1 MCFLFFF
8 SSRRRHTRC
17 ALVTGVQTCAL
28 PISFVLPLIG
38 EVRPWQATFFIVGV
52 PGALFSLLIFAVP
65 EPVRRGMG
73 TVQRISGHF
82 WRDALGYYA
91 ALLRF
96 MRGRGRFFLYHYTG
110 FGFAAMF
117 VNVDGSW
124 YPAFMAIGRASGR
137 ERVCQIV

>member
-1 MCFLFFF
+1 MGSTVGAGCAYLFGGWIV
-8 SSRRRHTRC
+8 T
-17 ALVTGVQTCAL
+17 LVSHSTT
-28 PISFVLPLIG
+28 FVLPLIG

-65 EPVRRGMG
+65 EPVRRGVG

-110 FGFAAMF
+110 RSEERRVGKEC
-117 VNVDGSW
+117 VST
-124 YPAFMAIGRASGR
+124 GRFRWSP
-137 ERVCQIV
+137 C